1 MVELKQFNKQYK
13 YKTDKDK
20 FNHKEVWDIP
30 KLQDDGFYYG
40 DCEDY
45 CIFLKNNIP
54 QFENWDFFYCT
65 LDGDGHCVLMKNNS
79 IIDCN
84 CQTIMLFDKYSEIY
98 NVSDFEEYSRFE
110 IVSKFILGK
119 ILSIIKGK

>member
-1 MVELKQFNKQYK
+1 MTLKQFNRQYK

-30 KLQDDGFYYG
+30 KLQDGYYYG

-45 CIFLKNNIP
+45 CIFLKHNIDD
-54 QFENWDFFYCT
+54 FEECDYYYCT
-65 LDGDGHCVLMKNNS
+65 LNGEGHCVLMKDGL

-84 CQTIMLFDKYSEIY
+84 CQRIMTFDKYCQIFNAS
-98 NVSDFEEYSRFE
+98 NFKKLGWFTVF
-110 IVSKFILGK
+110 SKFVFGK
-119 ILSIIKGK
+119 ILKTIKGY